1 MAKAKI
7 VQPAPARREVPK
19 PAPPVVVKSNIEL
32 AVNAVSITGCKLT
45 AVTLDGRTVT
55 LTLTPSAAEALA
67 YSWRH

>member
-1 MAKAKI
+1 
-7 VQPAPARREVPK
+7 VPK